1 MITGAEFKDAVLVV
15 AGNIFIVILVVR
27 AIGCWTKKE
36 WGELIA
42 HLILAIVIGAMIYAT
57 DLFLNV
63 IKALART
70 IFGVG
75 Q

>member
-1 MITGAEFKDAVLVV
+1 MITGADFKDAVLVL
-15 AGNIFIVILVVR
+15 AGNIFIVILIVR

-42 HLILAIVIGAMIYAT
+42 HLVLAVVIAGMIYAT
-57 DLFLNV
+57 DLFINV
-63 IKALART
+63 LKAFAT
-70 IFGVG
+70 AIFGAG